1 MVSPQPQT
9 KLTYEDYAKT
19 PDDERWELIDG
30 ELIMAAAPGEAHQS
44 VQASLGARL
53 YFFVEERDLGRF
65 YFSSFDVVLSDTTTV
80 RPDLLFVSKERAD
93 IITPANVQGAPDLVV
108 EVRSP
113 STARQDWVVKRELYA
128 RYGVKEYWLVD
139 PDAET
144 VTVLLLGEQGYEE
157 ATTYWKGQALTSP
170 TLEGLAIDLNDVFR
184 A

>member
-9 KLTYEDYAKT
+9 KSTYEDYAKT

-30 ELIMAAAPGEAHQS
+30 ELIMAAAPSVSHQRVVFALGKAMDAFVVERELGEVMVPAP
-44 VQASLGARL
+44 
-53 YFFVEERDLGRF
+53 
-65 YFSSFDVVLSDTTTV
+65 DVVLSDTNTV
-80 RPDLLFVSKERAD
+80 QPDLLFVSKERAD
-93 IITPANVQGAPDLVV
+93 IITPANVQGAPDVMV

-113 STARQDWVVKRELYA
+113 STARLDWVVKRELYA

-139 PDAET
+139 PDVET
-144 VTVLLLGEQGYEE
+144 ATVLLLGERGYEE
-157 ATTYWKGQALTSP
+157 ATTYWKGQVLTSP